1 MEKASSLP
9 VIVPTRSYSLVELPA
24 SVGRYV
30 YAGLQGAA
38 NTKRGY
44 AADLRSFED
53 YCQHHELGYLPVE
66 VTTVAG
72 YISQLADRGLK
83 YTTIRRHV
91 AAIAKLHQLAGQPS
105 PTSHEALGVVL
116 DGVARVHGKRQRQ
129 APAFSV
135 AELKQAIRALDLTTP
150 TGLRDRALL
159 LLLGFAGAFRRS
171 ELVALNVED
180 IELTRLALVIHLRR
194 SKTNQY
200 GEEEDKAVF
209 YAPSVDYCPV
219 RAVQD
224 WLAVLDRPAGPLFTR
239 MSRGTSQRAAQ
250 PGSACLSDQSVNDLV
265 QRHLGVAYIAH
276 SLWASFV
283 TVAVEAGQSNKAIKN
298 QTKQKTDAMIER
310 YARLDDVKRFNAAQ
324 YLGL

>member
-1 MEKASSLP
+1 MKKASLLP
-9 VIVPTRSYSLVELPA
+9 VIVPTRSHSLVEMPA

-30 YAGLQGAA
+30 EAGLQGAA

-53 YCQHHELGYLPVE
+53 YCQHHQLGYLPAE
-66 VTTVAG
+66 VGTVAG
-72 YISQLADRGLK
+72 YVSQLAERGKK
-83 YTTIRRHV
+83 YATIRRHV

-116 DGVARVHGKRQRQ
+116 DGVARVHGKRQKQ
-129 APAFSV
+129 APAFTV
-135 AELKQAIRALDLTTP
+135 AELKQAIRALDLSTP
-150 TGLRDRALL
+150 TGLRDRAL

-209 YAPSVDYCPV
+209 YAPSADYCPV

-239 MSRGTSQRAAQ
+239 MSRGTSRRAAQ
-250 PGSACLSDQSVNDLV
+250 PGTARLSDQSVNDLV
-265 QRHLGVAYIAH
+265 QRHLGAAYTAH
-276 SLWASFV
+276 SLRASFV

>member
-1 MEKASSLP
+1 MEKPSSLP
-9 VIVPTRSYSLVELPA
+9 VIVPTRSNSLVEMPA

-30 YAGLQGAA
+30 EACLQGAA

-44 AADLRSFED
+44 AADLHSFED
-53 YCQHHELGYLPVE
+53 YCQHHQLSYLPAE
-66 VTTVAG
+66 VTTVAS
-72 YISQLADRGLK
+72 YVSQLADRGKK
-83 YTTIRRHV
+83 YATIRRHV

-116 DGVARVHGKRQRQ
+116 NGVARVHGKRQRQ
-129 APAFSV
+129 APAFTV

-159 LLLGFAGAFRRS
+159 LGFAGAFQRS

-180 IELTRLALVIHLRR
+180 VELTRLALVIHLRR

-209 YAPSVDYCPV
+209 YAPSADCCPV

-224 WLAVLDRPAGPLFTR
+224 WLAVLDRPMGPLFTR
-239 MSRGTSQRAAQ
+239 MSRGTSRRAAQ
-250 PGSACLSDQSVNDLV
+250 PGSARLSDQSVNDLV
-265 QRHLGVAYIAH
+265 QRHLGAAYTAH
-276 SLWASFV
+276 SLRASFV

-310 YARLDDVKRFNAAQ
+310 YARLNDVKRFNAAQ